1 MRERSM
7 MPKLAALLLFT
18 AACLPAPGWAYSEY
32 PDRRVRVVVGAPPGD
47 SIDIQA
53 RLVAHLL
60 SKFFRHRFTVENHVG
75 SMGNAAAARVAKAP
89 GDGHTLL
96 VVSASFATN
105 VSMYPDLEYHPQRD
119 FVPVARLATFQHVLI
134 VNSKVDAQTLT
145 EFLML
150 VRARPGRIAIASAG
164 TGTTSH
170 LAAELMKLRAGW
182 LNALHV
188 PYRGGAQALTD
199 VLGNHVHA
207 TFTSVSSAHGHV
219 RSGRVRALAVASEK
233 RLTMLPNVPTFVES
247 GFPGLA
253 ASGWSGVVAPAGTPY
268 DTVVRLN
275 LAINEAVSSGLM
287 KQRFATQGAKAL
299 HEPPERF
306 VEYLRVEIERWAKVV
321 KASGLAPE

>member
-1 MRERSM
+1 MT
-7 MPKLAALLLFT
+7 PKLAALLVF
-18 AACLPAPGWAYSEY
+18 AASCAPASGWASEY
-32 PDRRVRVVVGAPPGD
+32 PERRVRMVVGAPPGD

-53 RLVAHLL
+53 RLVAHLI
-60 SKFFRHRFTVENHVG
+60 SNFFRQRFTVENHVG
-75 SMGNAAAARVAKAP
+75 RMGHAAAARVAKAP

-105 VSMYPDLEYHPQRD
+105 VSLYPDLPYHPQRD
-119 FVPVARLATFQHVLI
+119 FVPIARLATFQHVLI
-134 VNSKVDAQTLT
+134 INSTLDARTLR
-145 EFLML
+145 EFLVL

-188 PYRGGAQALTD
+188 PYRGGAQALAD

-219 RSGRVRALAVASEK
+219 RSGRLRALAVASEE
-233 RLTMLPNVPTFVES
+233 RLPLLPEVPTFVES

-275 LAINEAVSSGLM
+275 LAIGEALSSGLM

-299 HEPPERF
+299 HEPPEHF
-306 VEYLRVEIERWAKVV
+306 VKYLRVEIEKWAKVV

>member
-1 MRERSM
+1 MT
-7 MPKLAALLLFT
+7 PKLAALLVF
-18 AACLPAPGWAYSEY
+18 AASCAPASGWAYSEY
-32 PDRRVRVVVGAPPGD
+32 PERRVRMVVGAPPGD

-60 SKFFRHRFTVENHVG
+60 SNFFRHRFTVENHVG
-75 SMGNAAAARVAKAP
+75 RMGHAAAARVAKAP

-105 VSMYPDLEYHPQRD
+105 VSLYPDLPYHPQRD
-119 FVPVARLATFQHVLI
+119 FVPIARLATFQHVLI
-134 VNSKVDAQTLT
+134 INSTLDARTLR
-145 EFLML
+145 EFLVL

-188 PYRGGAQALTD
+188 PYRGGSQALAD

-219 RSGRVRALAVASEK
+219 RSGRLRALAVASEE
-233 RLTMLPNVPTFVES
+233 RLPLLPEVPTFVES

-275 LAINEAVSSGLM
+275 LAIGEALSSGLM

-299 HEPPERF
+299 HEPPEHF
-306 VEYLRVEIERWAKVV
+306 VEYLRVEIEKWAKVV